1 MVAWANAYTAQGAIQ
16 APVPSSFLC
25 KHQLMSK
32 EAGSVSDK

>member
-1 MVAWANAYTAQGAIQ
+1 MVAWASAYTARGATQ

-25 KHQLMSK
+25 KDQLVSK